1 MIKNTSP
8 AASSSTLSR
17 VVTNDLYLAAY
28 LFCEGCMLER
38 VYRNER
44 SRVSFVLV
52 GKAAKEMKRSFIM
65 GKVFLNVGSFRR
77 SLNFMRDLAHPDE
90 RSPSCP
96 KPSLPPVPA

>member
-1 MIKNTSP
+1 
-8 AASSSTLSR
+8 
-17 VVTNDLYLAAY
+17 
-28 LFCEGCMLER
+28 MLER

-77 SLNFMRDLAHPDE
+77 SLNFMRDLLPTGAALRQAGAHPDE

-96 KPSLPPVPA
+96 KPNPPPVPA